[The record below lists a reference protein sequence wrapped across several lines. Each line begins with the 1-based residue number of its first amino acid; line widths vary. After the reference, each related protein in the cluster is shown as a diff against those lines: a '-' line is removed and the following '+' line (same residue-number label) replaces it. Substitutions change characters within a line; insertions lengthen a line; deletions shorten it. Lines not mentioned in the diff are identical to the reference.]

1 MKNQKW
7 LILVVALVMI
17 AGTAGAL
24 TWLRANQK
32 LGRPG
37 IKAEAIPGSVMMK
50 INLPERVLDFT
61 STNVPEPQVVLG
73 YLPPDTSYAER
84 CYFRTNVEYPVY
96 ATVILMGAD
105 RTSIHKPDYCLP
117 GQGWTIRDKSVVNI
131 PVAGPPDYQL
141 PVAKWVIGNSFQT
154 ADGRKQDVSGLYV
167 FWLVADGEET
177 PDNYQRMWWMG
188 RDLLRTGVLQRWA
201 YVSYFTVCA
210 PGQEDETFERVK
222 NLIAHSVSEYQFPP
236 SRR

>member
-7 LILVVALVMI
+7 LILSVAVVLI

-24 TWLRANQK
+24 TWLRTHQK
-32 LGRPG
+32 LGQPG
-37 IKAEAIPGSVMMK
+37 ILAEPIPGSVQVK

-84 CYFRTNVEYPVY
+84 CYFRTNTEYPIY

-117 GQGWTIRDKSVVNI
+117 GQGWTINQKSIVNI
-131 PVAGPPDYQL
+131 PVAGKQDYQL

-154 ADGRKQDVSGLYV
+154 ADGQKQQVSGLYV

-177 PDNYQRMWWMG
+177 PDNYQRMWWQA

-210 PGQEDETFERVK
+210 PGQEEAAFERVK
-222 NLIAHSVSEYQFPP
+222 NLIAHSVSDYQRPP
-236 SRR
+236 AGH